1 MEKSGEKNAAV
12 GNEKTED
19 GFALNDDEDSSERT
33 EAVGL
38 KKAKL
43 VCDSLIFDV
52 YRLLGGR
59 VSRGL

>member
-19 GFALNDDEDSSERT
+19 GFALDEDSSERT
-33 EAVGL
+33 EAVGP
-38 KKAKL
+38 KKAKS

-59 VSRGL
+59 RVSRGL

>member
-1 MEKSGEKNAAV
+1 MEKSGEKHAAV

-19 GFALNDDEDSSERT
+19 GFALNADDEDSSE
-33 EAVGL
+33 EVGP
-38 KKAKL
+38 KKAKS

-59 VSRGL
+59 RVSRGL

>member
-1 MEKSGEKNAAV
+1 MEKSGEKHAAV

-19 GFALNDDEDSSERT
+19 GFALNADDEDSSE
-33 EAVGL
+33 EVGP
-38 KKAKL
+38 KKGKS

-59 VSRGL
+59 RVSRGC